1 MEKETEISNI
11 LNIAF
16 LGLTASG
23 KSSIINRLVNR
34 SFYEVYN
41 PTLLKTYDFFNSS
54 RSYKYE
60 YDFVHPSENQIS
72 QINLLQY
79 INVNLEFDD

>member
-1 MEKETEISNI
+1 MEKETKISNI

-41 PTLLKTYDFFNSS
+41 PTLLKTYNFLIHLDL
-54 RSYKYE
+54 
-60 YDFVHPSENQIS
+60 IS
-72 QINLLQY
+72 MNTILW
-79 INVNLEFDD
+79 IH